1 MQISIWP
8 AVHGH
13 EPTVDSPPITTGWSQ
28 EQWYII
34 TDTSK
39 ATGSDS
45 PIVIA
50 CSGAVAFTP
59 SKPWSNLLWW
69 NSRGRNFCHLL
80 DAGSGSTVHQQNCCL
95 SLSPGPSIIYDVAVG
110 SCKLWGGFG
119 MFESVKTICSPELKI
134 SQLTIIPCK
143 FESLASRRIYPQ

>member
-119 MFESVKTICSPELKI
+119 LFESVKTICYPELKI